1 MKLKKSLPD
10 PLKRREILYG
20 KNTPR
25 EVLIHYGDLYYEVGR
40 LNDAVEFYGMA
51 NHREALLKL
60 RDLALEEGDFF
71 LFQQVTEF
79 LRESVTNNTWRILG
93 QNALNKGKFSFAWKA
108 FSQAEDMEALKEI
121 EKMMREEE
129 KGERSK

>member
-25 EVLIHYGDLYYEVGR
+25 EVLIHYGDLYYEAGR

>member
-20 KNTPR
+20 KDTPR

-40 LNDAVEFYGMA
+40 LNDAVEFYGRA

-71 LFQQVTEF
+71 LFQQATEF
-79 LRESVTNNTWRILG
+79 LGENTPNEIWRILG
-93 QNALNKGKFSFAWKA
+93 QNALKKGKLSFARKA
-108 FSQAEDMEALKEI
+108 FSQAEDIEALKEI
-121 EKMMREEE
+121 EKMMKKEES
-129 KGERSK
+129 GERGK

>member
-71 LFQQVTEF
+71 LFQQATEF